1 MGYRIDRGG
10 ERTRHAHTHGQRGVS
25 PLTAQ
30 SRSRTANGAPPS
42 PRSSRRTTGARR
54 GSRRSTR
61 RTARSVHLVTFVNR
75 DRGRDTPSRACHG
88 ATVLDVA
95 PREECWDSLSNK
107 ASVATEIYIYTRG
120 ATTAQN
126 GACVPPFAHHA
137 TSRVVTTATRHVRA
151 TRRTTAFATTT
162 TRRPDAR
169 RARLPRARR
178 RAQGGR
184 RHVEGGALLRRG
196 RARRVPRRRMRA
208 KRLGAERPA
217 RAPGPARRRRRRRR
231 WRGRRG
237 LARGRRGRVA
247 ELPDVRAD
255 VRRRRGARGIS
266 RRLACGCCR
275 VIWIESSRV
284 PGTAG
289 AHVASRHC
297 CRAVSLCCRALTYS
311 VRLVAFCRAR

>member
-1 MGYRIDRGG
+1 M
-10 ERTRHAHTHGQRGVS
+10 
-25 PLTAQ
+25 
-30 SRSRTANGAPPS
+30 
-42 PRSSRRTTGARR
+42 ARLCLMSHR
-54 GSRRSTR
+54 
-61 RTARSVHLVTFVNR
+61 ARSV
-75 DRGRDTPSRACHG
+75 GIPSR
-88 ATVLDVA
+88 TK
-95 PREECWDSLSNK
+95 R
-107 ASVATEIYIYTRG
+107 ASPQRYIYTRG

-126 GACVPPFAHHA
+126 GACVPPFAHH
-137 TSRVVTTATRHVRA
+137 TTPRVVTTATRHVRA

-217 RAPGPARRRRRRRR
+217 RAPGPARRRWRRRR

-266 RRLACGCCR
+266 RRLVCGCCR
-275 VIWIESSRV
+275 VIGSS
-284 PGTAG
+284 
-289 AHVASRHC
+289 H
-297 CRAVSLCCRALTYS
+297 L
-311 VRLVAFCRAR
+311 AFQGRRARMLRRVIVVAPSRCAVAP